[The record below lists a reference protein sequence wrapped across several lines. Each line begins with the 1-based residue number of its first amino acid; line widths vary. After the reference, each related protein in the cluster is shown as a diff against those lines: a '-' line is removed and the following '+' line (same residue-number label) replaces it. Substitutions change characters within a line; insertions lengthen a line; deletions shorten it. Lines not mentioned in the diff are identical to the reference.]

1 MSLVFLD
8 AAVTFF
14 AYCPDAGLRRFS
26 KAQIITSLL
35 RTRGSLQQ
43 LESSSAAR
51 TRPGEVARGVNPPQK
66 QRLQFLCRL
75 KLSPKARAQALEGE
89 R

>member
-14 AYCPDAGLRRFS
+14 AYRPDAGLRRFS

-66 QRLQFLCRL
+66 QRLQFLYRL
-75 KLSPKARAQALEGE
+75 EPGLKALANL
-89 R
+89 